1 MLESAVNRLSFIE
14 IIVRAGM
21 SAALFKVISA
31 ARDFIRVA
39 RERLIV
45 RSEKRQGLKYTKG
58 HACPNC

>member
-39 RERLIV
+39 RERL
-45 RSEKRQGLKYTKG
+45 RSEERRGLKYTRD
-58 HACPNC
+58 HARPNR